1 MFYNKVTQPEREM
14 NPLTLSVLVIDDD
27 DSHREVLS
35 GFLKKLGCQVAS
47 YESGEK
53 GITALKHKYF
63 NVVITDFRM
72 SGMNGLEVLKQVKT
86 INSEI
91 QVIILTA
98 YGTVEDSV
106 AAMKN
111 GAWDYVTK
119 PVDVDELE
127 LKLRKVA
134 EHNILKKE
142 NEILHIQQPQ
152 VNVVSD
158 IVYKSK
164 LMSNALNLVARVSNS
179 QSAILILGESGTGKE
194 MIAKAIHQTSPRK
207 DRAFVVVNCAA
218 IPETLLES
226 ELFGREKGAFTGA
239 HERFK
244 GYFEIA
250 DGGTLFIDEVADIP
264 YNIQIKLLRF
274 LQEKEFQRLG
284 STQVLKSD
292 VRIISATNKDIHKM
306 VKETKFRSDLFF
318 RLNVI
323 PIQLPPLRKRKED
336 IPLLVRHFIKKHAC
350 LNKSRVQDISNE
362 GLDLLMRYD
371 YPGNVRELEN
381 IIERAVVLARGSIIT
396 RDDLPL
402 DTSISLGES
411 LSRSLPDQVGELEK
425 ALIRKALQ
433 HADGIRARAATL
445 LGITERMMHYK
456 MKKYNIQ

>member
-63 NVVITDFRM
+63 NIVITDFRM

-152 VNVVSD
+152 VNVASD

-306 VKETKFRSDLFF
+306 VKENNFRSDLFF

-362 GLDLLMRYD
+362 GLDILMRYD

-411 LSRSLPDQVGELEK
+411 LSRSLPEQVGELEK